1 MATRFE
7 EIYDIFLSQINDPVF
22 IENDEDDQLK
32 YRYLLNSIPRF
43 SKCKK
48 DLSDRDEEKFNIE
61 LSDEE
66 KLILGTLM
74 VIEYLNPQ
82 IMSLK
87 HTQQFLNS
95 KDFKLSSQSNH
106 LDKMLTLQAQKR
118 REVNKLIIDYTYNNA
133 KMDELR

>member
-32 YRYLLNSIPRF
+32 YRYLLNNIPRF

-87 HTQQFLNS
+87 DTQQFLNS